1 MINLPFM
8 EQNTIFLFIVTS
20 VSLTLFPGPDIIYV
34 ISTSL
39 AKGWRKGVLFS
50 FGLCSGLIIHT
61 LVVVLGLGSILK
73 TIPQAIRIIELLG
86 ASYLLFLAY
95 HLLKTS
101 YLDKDISL
109 KKEISENIFF
119 TGFIMNLSNPKVT
132 LFFISFFPGFL
143 FSEVLSYKIQFLILG
158 IIFFIQA
165 LTIFF
170 FISITIDRLGENF
183 KFYKKKSFW
192 SKIQAALLLIIS
204 IFLIYPN

>member
-1 MINLPFM
+1 MAAGWKKGSARVPRVKNLFRTRFFFV
-8 EQNTIFLFIVTS
+8 N
-20 VSLTLFPGPDIIYV
+20 
-34 ISTSL
+34 
-39 AKGWRKGVLFS
+39 
-50 FGLCSGLIIHT
+50 
-61 LVVVLGLGSILK
+61 VV
-73 TIPQAIRIIELLG
+73 
-86 ASYLLFLAY
+86 
-95 HLLKTS
+95 
-101 YLDKDISL
+101 
-109 KKEISENIFF
+109 
-119 TGFIMNLSNPKVT
+119 